1 VIPWGII
8 VCRGTKAGM
17 LMQVPPLPD
26 TTYWSGHKVLALAEQ
41 YEHEGFSAESFELYR
56 RVAHL
61 VATTLPVD
69 RAAALLGLMMANGA
83 VGAAEAV
90 FHEMVETCGPHP
102 SSTAYAASALMTA
115 NAPELAYYFLDAVL
129 AKYQSSEGE
138 LESLAAYLNA
148 GRRSELAVYAFTA
161 AARNKPVS
169 TVLRYSAVL
178 RKRGHSNSAVDLL
191 VSVAAGRPDEAVA
204 LLTALRKAGRDH
216 EVEPV
221 LVGLTATGDAAC
233 AVLLDTLAEQGGESD
248 IRALV
253 RLISVRPFRSIAGI
267 AVAVVSMD
275 TATLLVPSLLARPA
289 EEQTAY
295 FLSDQAQL
303 SSAQRGRL
311 AALLVAAAP
320 ADCPEALVSWYA
332 GWADPAGLVW
342 LLERLGDSGVPLEPV
357 LSAAALRRDFESVRE
372 TLHRLGSHQL
382 AYRLAGLRSEFGL

>member
-1 VIPWGII
+1 
-8 VCRGTKAGM
+8 
-17 LMQVPPLPD
+17 MQVPQLPD

-41 YEHEGFSAESFELYR
+41 YEKEGMLAESFELYR

-69 RAAALLGLMMANGA
+69 RAAVLLGRMMSSGA
-83 VGAAEAV
+83 VGAAEDV

-115 NAPELAYYFLDAVL
+115 NVPDLAYFFLDAVL
-129 AKYQSSEGE
+129 SKYQSSEGE

-148 GRRSELAVYAFTA
+148 GRRGELAVYAFTA

-178 RKRGHSNSAVDLL
+178 RKRGHSQSAVDLL
-191 VSVAAGRPDEAVA
+191 ISVAAGRPDEAAAV
-204 LLTALRKAGRDH
+204 LDALRKAGRER

-221 LVGLTATGDAAC
+221 LRGLAVAGDTAC
-233 AVLLDTLAEQGGESD
+233 AMLLDTLMAGGAD
-248 IRALV
+248 KDV
-253 RLISVRPFRSIAGI
+253 RLLIGLVSTRPFASLASIACS
-267 AVAVVSMD
+267 AESME
-275 TATLLVPSLLARPA
+275 AAALLVPALLACPDR
-289 EEQTAY
+289 EQAAY
-295 FLSDQAQL
+295 FDSDQAQL

-320 ADCPEALVSWYA
+320 ADCPDSLLTWYA

-342 LLERLGDSGVPLEPV
+342 LVDRLAQAAVPIDAV
-357 LSAAALRRDFESVRE
+357 LSAAATRRDFGPLRE
-372 TLHRLGSHQL
+372 ALHRLGSHQL

>member
-1 VIPWGII
+1 
-8 VCRGTKAGM
+8 
-17 LMQVPPLPD
+17 MQVPPLPD

-41 YEHEGFSAESFELYR
+41 YEHDGLLVESFELYR

-69 RAAALLGLMMANGA
+69 RAAALLGLMMTNGA

-90 FHEMVETCGPHP
+90 FHEIVETCGPHP
-102 SSTAYAASALMTA
+102 SSTAYAASALMA
-115 NAPELAYYFLDAVL
+115 AHVPELAYYFLDAVL

-148 GRRSELAVYAFTA
+148 GRRTELAVYAFTA

-191 VSVAAGRPDEAVA
+191 VSVAAGRPEEAVA
-204 LLTALRKAGRDH
+204 LLAALRKAGREH

-221 LVGLTATGDAAC
+221 LAGLAATGDAAC
-233 AVLLDTLAEQGGESD
+233 AVLLDTLAQEGGEND
-248 IRALV
+248 IRVLV
-253 RLISVRPFRSIAGI
+253 GLLGVRPFPNLAAI
-267 AVAVVSMD
+267 AVAVASMD
-275 TATLLVPSLLARPA
+275 TATLLVPVLLSRPA
-289 EEQTAY
+289 DEQTAY
-295 FLSDQAQL
+295 FLSEQAQL
-303 SSAQRGRL
+303 SPAQRGRL

-320 ADCPEALVSWYA
+320 ADCPEALMSWYA

-342 LLERLGDSGVPLEPV
+342 LVDRLGESGVALGPV

-372 TLHRLGSHQL
+372 ALHRLGSHQL